1 MLVAL
6 LWTGQLTHAAWA
18 ELRPA
23 HAGGKLQFF
32 CNAMPW
38 VNCTSCRYHCTK
50 YPDIDLCPKAFAE
63 GRFPPGTCAK
73 DFIKIDKSSV
83 KARQSGWSDQ
93 ETLLLLEAIEM
104 YGENWDKVAEYVGT
118 KTKLDCLLQFL
129 QLPINEECVA
139 EARITAVAKVL
150 TAPCL
155 S

>member
-1 MLVAL
+1 MCESGTPCTCV
-6 LWTGQLTHAAWA
+6 
-18 ELRPA
+18 RVVR

-38 VNCTSCRYHCTK
+38 VNCTSCRYHCSK

-73 DFIKIDKSSV
+73 DFVKIDKASA

-93 ETLLLLEAIEM
+93 ETLLLLESIEM
-104 YGENWDKVAEYVGT
+104 FGENWDKVAEYVGT

-139 EARITAVAKVL
+139 EARVTAVAKVL
-150 TAPCL
+150 FPCG
-155 S
+155 